1 MRYLCTLAL
10 VLMLASCASREV
22 HVPLQTQTNSIDQSF
37 LDLQGGWR
45 VRVVTPILKSG
56 GYRLQS
62 LESGGRNLG
71 DFRVGPDFVGYEND
85 YYSVVK
91 SGSGVHVEFR
101 AAEAV
106 KDGKTSRQPR
116 PLVALFSLPVQMGYV
131 RLIYLVRVSDADHNM
146 AIVGAEDPET
156 LASLTRLVQTN
167 PEEGC
172 RREMHSDCWWVP
184 AGIAVRPEERTIVN
198 GKKEWRP
205 VLAQHS

>member
-1 MRYLCTLAL
+1 
-10 VLMLASCASREV
+10 
-22 HVPLQTQTNSIDQSF
+22 
-37 LDLQGGWR
+37 
-45 VRVVTPILKSG
+45 
-56 GYRLQS
+56 
-62 LESGGRNLG
+62 
-71 DFRVGPDFVGYEND
+71 VGYEND